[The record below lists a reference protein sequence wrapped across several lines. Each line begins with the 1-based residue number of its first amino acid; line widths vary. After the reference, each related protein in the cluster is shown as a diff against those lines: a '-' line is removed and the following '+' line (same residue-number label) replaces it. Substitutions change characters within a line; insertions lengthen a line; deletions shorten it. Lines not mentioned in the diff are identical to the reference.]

1 MNIVFFGSSRFAA
14 PSLKALLASRHR
26 ISCVVTQPDRE
37 KGRGLRSAGTAVKI
51 IASESDARIY
61 QPQNINTRD
70 AVEFLKGLK
79 PDLFVVIAY
88 GQILSSGILKVPGVF
103 SINMHASLLPKY
115 RGAAPVNWA
124 VIKGEKITGLSVMK
138 MVEKMDAGAVIQQKE
153 ANISDDD
160 TAVTLEERL
169 SEMAAQLLLDTLTS
183 IESNNY
189 NLTPQDE
196 SRVTFAPKLKKED
209 GRIQWDKAAGDIYNL
224 IRGCMGWPGAFTY
237 YKGKL
242 LKIYKARPGPA
253 VRGQPDSPAGR
264 IIDISREGIV
274 VATGK
279 ENLII
284 EELQIEGKR
293 AMSAGEFA
301 AGHKI
306 RSGEIFSKKDLH
318 AH

>member
-1 MNIVFFGSSRFAA
+1 MKIVFFGSSNFAVPA
-14 PSLKALLASRHR
+14 LKALFSRGYNV
-26 ISCVVTQPDRE
+26 SCVVTQPDRE

-51 IASESDARIY
+51 IASESGARIY

-88 GQILSSGILKVPGVF
+88 GQILSSSVLDIPGIF
-103 SINMHASLLPKY
+103 SINLHASLLPKY

-124 VIKGEKITGLSVMK
+124 VIKGEKITGVSVMK

-153 ANISDDD
+153 TSISDDD

-209 GRIQWDKAAGDIYNL
+209 GRIKWDKAASDIHNL

-237 YKGKL
+237 YK
-242 LKIYKARPGPA
+242 
-253 VRGQPDSPAGR
+253 VSC
-264 IIDISREGIV
+264 
-274 VATGK
+274 
-279 ENLII
+279 
-284 EELQIEGKR
+284 
-293 AMSAGEFA
+293 
-301 AGHKI
+301 
-306 RSGEIFSKKDLH
+306 
-318 AH
+318 